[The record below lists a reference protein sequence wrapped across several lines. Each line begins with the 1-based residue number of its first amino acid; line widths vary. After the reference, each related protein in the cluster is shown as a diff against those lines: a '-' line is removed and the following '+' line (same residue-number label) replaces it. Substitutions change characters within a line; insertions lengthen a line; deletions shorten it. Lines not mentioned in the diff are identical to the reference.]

1 MRRADLLLGCVVF
14 LYGSLALLNG
24 AAHAAPE
31 AAPSRYVEAYSG
43 TIVSL
48 NGQQF
53 ILRDDDDG
61 SWYNLD
67 DQRDAAKFA
76 GKKVLVVGKLDTRTD
91 VIHVEQI
98 EDAANSK

>member
-1 MRRADLLLGCVVF
+1 MKRADLLLGCVVF
-14 LYGSLALLNG
+14 LYGSLPIFNG
-24 AAHAAPE
+24 TVSAAPM
-31 AAPSRYVEAYSG
+31 AAARSRAVEAYAG

-53 ILRDDDDG
+53 VLRDDDNEV
-61 SWYNLD
+61 WYNLD

-76 GKKVLVVGKLDTRTD
+76 GKKVWVVGKLDGRTD

-98 EDAANSK
+98 EEAGK

>member
-24 AAHAAPE
+24 AAHAVPE